1 MWTWF
6 WIVAIVLVLL
16 LVFKFKEIRHKIGLI
31 AIALILIFLVFS
43 FTQVYK
49 SNKGDLKSF
58 DGMAKVGKIYF
69 SWLGNI
75 FKNVGNIAGYAIHR
89 DWGLNITNNT
99 LKK

>member
-6 WIVAIVLVLL
+6 LVIAIVLVLL

-31 AIALILIFLVFS
+31 AIALILVFLVFS

-49 SNKGDLKSF
+49 SNGGDLKSF
-58 DGMAKVGKIYF
+58 DGVTKVGKLYF
-69 SWLGNI
+69 SWLGSI
-75 FKNVGNIAGYAIHR
+75 IKNVGNIGGYAIHR
-89 DWGLNITNNT
+89 DWGLNLTNSS